1 LNSTTRTVATRPG
14 PRGVMA
20 SESRGAAVRLVTPRA
35 TFICYR
41 PGLTDGP
48 RRSGGCTPTSMTSP
62 RCPPARRRALHGM
75 TGARCLP
82 PPEQCARQPPP
93 AQKTLACAA
102 LDRGSPAVTWARLQ
116 ANQRLQEELVDAL
129 EAAEA
134 ARGAAHGADGGAE
147 ESAGEHGAAQSTRD
161 ELRAMQV
168 GVAMRRP
175 EWCPGKTA
183 CSLALSRAHF
193 THSHFLQRL
202 PPQSHTGSTAGGEGG
217 PRSGRAPC
225 RGRFRAAQSG
235 CCGSGVHSSR

>member
-1 LNSTTRTVATRPG
+1 
-14 PRGVMA
+14 
-20 SESRGAAVRLVTPRA
+20 VRLVTPRA
-35 TFICYR
+35 TFIRYR

-62 RCPPARRRALHGM
+62 RCPPARRRALHGL
-75 TGARCLP
+75 TGARCPL
-82 PPEQCARQPPP
+82 PPEQCARKPPP

-102 LDRGSPAVTWARLQ
+102 FDRTSPAVNWARLQ
-116 ANQRLQEELVDAL
+116 ANQRLQEELADAH

-134 ARGAAHGADGGAE
+134 ARGVAHGADVGAE

-168 GVAMRRP
+168 GVALRRP
-175 EWCPGKTA
+175 EWCPGETA
-183 CSLALSRAHF
+183 RSLALSRARF

-202 PPQSHTGSTAGGEGG
+202 PPQSHTVILYLFYFIIGSTAGGERG

-225 RGRFRAAQSG
+225 RGRFGAAQPG
-235 CCGSGVHSSR
+235 RCGSGAHSRTLNT